1 MEGGT
6 FDTLSSQ
13 PDGREPGGDELSGR
27 EPGGD
32 ELSGREPGG
41 DELSGREPGGYEP
54 GGDEL
59 SGREPGG
66 DELSGREPGG
76 DEPGGYEPGGREP
89 GDDEPFEH
97 EPDGCEPLERGAD
110 GRELGDMTYWRR
122 RFIAL
127 TVGLGI
133 LSLIA
138 WAFSGT
144 FGASQ
149 AGSST
154 AAGVARASHGHPA
167 RAAAGSAG
175 PGSASKP
182 ATQPGTTE
190 PAAASPAVRPSASAQ
205 PAASPATG
213 AQVQAG
219 PTAAQLAA
227 LAPHRAPHPARACK
241 PGDVVL
247 SLVVGQDSYGQ
258 GQLPEFDV
266 NVVSTATRTCGF
278 NVGAKHLS
286 LVVRA
291 HGKRVWAS
299 AKCAAGH
306 GTLTTNLARGVPVI
320 VPVSWNRQT
329 SALACQGTGQPA
341 PAGRYTA
348 SASDGGVSSNP
359 ARFTIG

>member
-1 MEGGT
+1 
-6 FDTLSSQ
+6 
-13 PDGREPGGDELSGR
+13 
-27 EPGGD
+27 
-32 ELSGREPGG
+32 
-41 DELSGREPGGYEP
+41 
-54 GGDEL
+54 
-59 SGREPGG
+59 
-66 DELSGREPGG
+66 
-76 DEPGGYEPGGREP
+76 
-89 GDDEPFEH
+89 
-97 EPDGCEPLERGAD
+97 
-110 GRELGDMTYWRR
+110 MTYWRR

-144 FGASQ
+144 LGTSQ
-149 AGSST
+149 AGGST
-154 AAGVARASHGHPA
+154 AARDARASHGHSA
-167 RAAAGSAG
+167 RTAAGSG
-175 PGSASKP
+175 GSGGASRH
-182 ATQPGTTE
+182 ATQPQTT
-190 PAAASPAVRPSASAQ
+190 ASATASPAARPSALAQ
-205 PAASPATG
+205 PSASPATG
-213 AQVQAG
+213 ARALAQADH
-219 PTAAQLAA
+219 PPAQLAA
-227 LAPHRAPHPARACK
+227 FAPRRAPHPARTCK

-247 SLVVGQDSYGQ
+247 SLFVDQDSYGE

-299 AKCAAGH
+299 VKCAAGH

-329 SALACQGTGQPA
+329 SALACQGTGQQA

-348 SASDGGVSSNP
+348 SASDGGVASNP
-359 ARFTIG
+359 VRFTIG

>member
-13 PDGREPGGDELSGR
+13 PGDGEQGRRKPGGFEPDGFEPDGREPGDYELDGDEL
-27 EPGGD
+27 
-32 ELSGREPGG
+32 
-41 DELSGREPGGYEP
+41 
-54 GGDEL
+54 
-59 SGREPGG
+59 
-66 DELSGREPGG
+66 
-76 DEPGGYEPGGREP
+76 GGREP
-89 GDDEPFEH
+89 GDYGPGGH
-97 EPDGCEPLERGAD
+97 EPD
-110 GRELGDMTYWRR
+110 GRELGAMTYWRR

-127 TVGLGI
+127 TLGLGI

-144 FGASQ
+144 MGASQ
-149 AGSST
+149 AGGSA
-154 AAGVARASHGHPA
+154 AAGGARASHGHSA
-167 RAAAGSAG
+167 RAAAGSG
-175 PGSASKP
+175 GSGDASRP
-182 ATQPGTTE
+182 ADQPQTTAS
-190 PAAASPAVRPSASAQ
+190 AAASPTARPSASAQ
-205 PAASPATG
+205 PSASPATG
-213 AQVQAG
+213 ALEQADH
-219 PTAAQLAA
+219 PPAQLAA
-227 LAPHRAPHPARACK
+227 FAPRRAPHPARTCK

-247 SLVVGQDSYGQ
+247 SLFVGQDSYGQ

-299 AKCAAGH
+299 VKCATGH

-329 SALACQGTGQPA
+329 SALACQGTGQQA

-348 SASDGGVSSNP
+348 SASDGGVASNP
-359 ARFTIG
+359 VRFTIG

>member
-1 MEGGT
+1 MHDLAGGSSLLLNAFSCILSVMEG
-6 FDTLSSQ
+6 DTLSNQSGGREHDGREPDGFE
-13 PDGREPGGDELSGR
+13 PDGREPDGFEPDGR
-27 EPGGD
+27 EP
-32 ELSGREPGG
+32 
-41 DELSGREPGGYEP
+41 
-54 GGDEL
+54 
-59 SGREPGG
+59 
-66 DELSGREPGG
+66 
-76 DEPGGYEPGGREP
+76 
-89 GDDEPFEH
+89 
-97 EPDGCEPLERGAD
+97 D
-110 GRELGDMTYWRR
+110 GRELGAMTYWRR

-144 FGASQ
+144 MGASQ
-149 AGSST
+149 AGGST
-154 AAGVARASHGHPA
+154 AAGGARASHGLPA
-167 RAAAGSAG
+167 RAAAGSG
-175 PGSASKP
+175 GSGDASRP
-182 ATQPGTTE
+182 APQRQTT
-190 PAAASPAVRPSASAQ
+190 ASSAASPTARPSASAQ
-205 PAASPATG
+205 PSASPATG
-213 AQVQAG
+213 ALAQADH
-219 PTAAQLAA
+219 PPAQLAA
-227 LAPHRAPHPARACK
+227 FAPRRAPHPARACS

-247 SLVVGQDSYGQ
+247 SLFVDQDSYGQ

-299 AKCAAGH
+299 VKCATGH

-329 SALACQGTGQPA
+329 SALACQGTGQQA

-348 SASDGGVSSNP
+348 SASDGGVASNP
-359 ARFTIG
+359 VRFTIG

>member
-1 MEGGT
+1 MEGGE
-6 FDTLSSQ
+6 FNTLSNQSGGREQ
-13 PDGREPGGDELSGR
+13 DGRKPGGFESDGFEPDGFEPDGFESDEHELGGDELAGRGPGDYETFGR
-27 EPGGD
+27 EPDG
-32 ELSGREPGG
+32 S
-41 DELSGREPGGYEP
+41 
-54 GGDEL
+54 
-59 SGREPGG
+59 
-66 DELSGREPGG
+66 
-76 DEPGGYEPGGREP
+76 
-89 GDDEPFEH
+89 EPFGH
-97 EPDGCEPLERGAD
+97 DAD
-110 GRELGDMTYWRR
+110 GRELGAMTYWRR

-127 TVGLGI
+127 AVGLGI

-144 FGASQ
+144 FSASQ
-149 AGSST
+149 AGGTT
-154 AAGVARASHGHPA
+154 AAGGAHASHGH
-167 RAAAGSAG
+167 AAGTTAGSAG
-175 PGSASKP
+175 SGGASKP
-182 ATQPGTTE
+182 ATQPQTTE
-190 PAAASPAVRPSASAQ
+190 SAAVSPTARLSASAQ
-205 PAASPATG
+205 PSASPATG
-213 AQVQAG
+213 AQAQISHA
-219 PTAAQLAA
+219 PAQLAA

-247 SLVVGQDSYGQ
+247 SLLVDQGSYGQ

-278 NVGAKHLS
+278 NVGAKYLS

-299 AKCAAGH
+299 VKCAAGH

-348 SASDGGVSSNP
+348 SASDGGVASNP
-359 ARFTIG
+359 VRFTIG

>member
-1 MEGGT
+1 MEG
-6 FDTLSSQ
+6 DTLSNQ
-13 PDGREPGGDELSGR
+13 PDGREQDGREQDGREQDGFEQDGLEGDGFELSGFEPRAFEPVGR
-27 EPGGD
+27 EQGEHEPV
-32 ELSGREPGG
+32 GREP
-41 DELSGREPGGYEP
+41 
-54 GGDEL
+54 
-59 SGREPGG
+59 
-66 DELSGREPGG
+66 
-76 DEPGGYEPGGREP
+76 
-89 GDDEPFEH
+89 
-97 EPDGCEPLERGAD
+97 D
-110 GRELGDMTYWRR
+110 GRELGAMTYWRR

-144 FGASQ
+144 LGTSQ
-149 AGSST
+149 AGGST
-154 AAGVARASHGHPA
+154 AARDARASHGHSA
-167 RAAAGSAG
+167 RTAAGSG
-175 PGSASKP
+175 GSGGASRH
-182 ATQPGTTE
+182 ATQPQTT
-190 PAAASPAVRPSASAQ
+190 ASPTARPSASAG
-205 PAASPATG
+205 PSASPATG
-213 AQVQAG
+213 ALAQADH
-219 PTAAQLAA
+219 PPAQLAA
-227 LAPHRAPHPARACK
+227 FAPRAAPHPARACK

-247 SLVVGQDSYGQ
+247 SLFVDQDSYGQ

-299 AKCAAGH
+299 VKCAAGH

-329 SALACQGTGQPA
+329 SALACQGTGQQA

-348 SASDGGVSSNP
+348 SASDGGAASNP
-359 ARFTIG
+359 VRFTIG

>member
-13 PDGREPGGDELSGR
+13 PGDGEQGRREPGGFEPDGREPGDYGLDGDE
-27 EPGGD
+27 PG
-32 ELSGREPGG
+32 
-41 DELSGREPGGYEP
+41 GREPGGYEP
-54 GGDEL
+54 FGQ
-59 SGREPGG
+59 
-66 DELSGREPGG
+66 
-76 DEPGGYEPGGREP
+76 
-89 GDDEPFEH
+89 
-97 EPDGCEPLERGAD
+97 EPDGCEPAGHEPD
-110 GRELGDMTYWRR
+110 GRELGAMTYWRR

-144 FGASQ
+144 MGASQ
-149 AGSST
+149 AGGST
-154 AAGVARASHGHPA
+154 AAGGARASHGLPA
-167 RAAAGSAG
+167 RAAAGSG
-175 PGSASKP
+175 GSGDASRP
-182 ATQPGTTE
+182 ATQRQTTAS
-190 PAAASPAVRPSASAQ
+190 AAASPTARPSASAQ
-205 PAASPATG
+205 PSASPATG
-213 AQVQAG
+213 ALAQADH
-219 PTAAQLAA
+219 PPAQLAA
-227 LAPHRAPHPARACK
+227 FAPRRAPHPARACK
-241 PGDVVL
+241 PGDIVL
-247 SLVVGQDSYGQ
+247 SLFVDQDSYGQ

-299 AKCAAGH
+299 VKCATGH

-329 SALACQGTGQPA
+329 SALACQGTGQQA

-348 SASDGGVSSNP
+348 SASDGGVASNP
-359 ARFTIG
+359 VRFTIG